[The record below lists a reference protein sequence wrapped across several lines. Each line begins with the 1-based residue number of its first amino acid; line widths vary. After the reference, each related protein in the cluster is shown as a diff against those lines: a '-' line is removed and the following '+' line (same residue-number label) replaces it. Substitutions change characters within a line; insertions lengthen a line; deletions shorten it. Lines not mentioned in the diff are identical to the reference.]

1 MEHEQENLRPPQI
14 LLKPEWGKMLEYLS
28 TKDTATVFKNIFR
41 YYEQQPLEK
50 MNPMAAMFFSRVEEV
65 MDYNTHKY
73 QVIVERNRE
82 NGSKSKGR
90 PTTNKPKKT
99 QDNPVGYVG
108 YPNNPKDK
116 ARDKSKDKPKE
127 KDSAI
132 GKSKAAI
139 NEAQLEKLEQQL
151 MQLVE
156 QNWGHIQDR
165 DEANFIHSSQLLA
178 EELSW
183 ERFTYL
189 MLQASKEEVE
199 QMVTLFNISLSPAE
213 ILELRKHTFY
223 YLNKLI
229 PQLP

>member
-50 MNPMAAMFFSRVEEV
+50 MSPMAAMFFSRVEEV

-90 PTTNKPKKT
+90 PTTNKSKNT
-99 QDNPVGYVG
+99 QENPVGNVG
-108 YPNNPKDK
+108 YPNNPKDRT
-116 ARDKSKDKPKE
+116 RDRSIDKPKE
-127 KDSAI
+127 KDSPI
-132 GKSKAAI
+132 DKSKAAL

-151 MQLVE
+151 MQLINQTWNHVNDKE
-156 QNWGHIQDR
+156 
-165 DEANFIHSSQLLA
+165 EANFIHSCQLLA
-178 EELSW
+178 DELSL

-199 QMVTLFNISLSPAE
+199 QIVTLFNISLPAVE